1 MFKSTLLF
9 YVLFAAPVV
18 SSLLSPLSLIL
29 HCATK
34 TQYYTVNTQ
43 LCSCSLATT
52 QTEPTPDWFTHNKIR
67 QFLGICDHLKSI
79 ER

>member
-9 YVLFAAPVV
+9 YVLLAAPVV

-43 LCSCSLATT
+43 LAAAWQQLKMSPDLIGLPTTKLDNFSVFAT
-52 QTEPTPDWFTHNKIR
+52 I
-67 QFLGICDHLKSI
+67 
-79 ER
+79 